1 MTEPYKIPL
10 KLCPF
15 CGGKAKVFFKNTKLS
30 FKNPKVSFKN
40 HAFKGQNDFGDK
52 KLKYRVQVI
61 CNRCKSRGKPV
72 FTDWLI
78 NPNPWMSAWG
88 NQGEATT
95 PRMIAQTEAFKPYV
109 EEATKAWNKRWST

>member
-1 MTEPYKIPL
+1 MKNEPYKIPL

-15 CGGKAKVFFKNTKLS
+15 CGGKAN
-30 FKNPKVSFKN
+30 VSFKQY
-40 HAFKGQNDFGDK
+40 AFKGQNDFGDK

-72 FTDWLI
+72 ITDWLI

-95 PRMIAQTEAFKPYV
+95 PKMIAQTEAFKPYV
-109 EEATKAWNKRWST
+109 EKATKAWNERVKHDLRRTLF

>member
-1 MTEPYKIPL
+1 MKNEPYKIPL

-15 CGGKAKVFFKNTKLS
+15 CGGKAKVS
-30 FKNPKVSFKN
+30 FKNY
-40 HAFKGQNDFGDK
+40 ACKGQNDFGDK

-109 EEATKAWNKRWST
+109 EKATKAWNERVNHDLRRTLF

>member
-1 MTEPYKIPL
+1 MKNEPYKIPL

-15 CGGKAKVFFKNTKLS
+15 CGGKAKV
-30 FKNPKVSFKN
+30 SFKN
-40 HAFKGQNDFGDK
+40 HAFKGQNNFGDK

-88 NQGEATT
+88 NQGEAAT

-109 EEATKAWNKRWST
+109 EKATKAWNKRVNHDLRRTLF